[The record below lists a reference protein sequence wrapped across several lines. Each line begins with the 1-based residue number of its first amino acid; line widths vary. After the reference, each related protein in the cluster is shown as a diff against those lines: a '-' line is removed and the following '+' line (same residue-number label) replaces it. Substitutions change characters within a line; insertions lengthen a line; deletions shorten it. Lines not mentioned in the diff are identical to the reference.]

1 MNCGIV
7 FRGQISSSKLI
18 LITSLPFPRSPHD
31 KLTPHYLLSMFPLGG
46 PVRKGETLH
55 TRVLHTHT
63 HTPRVENSHPNL
75 RFEAVVKLIFTFLH
89 LNDCNSRAVLY

>member
-63 HTPRVENSHPNL
+63 HTHTASR
-75 RFEAVVKLIFTFLH
+75 KLSPQPEIWSG
-89 LNDCNSRAVLY
+89 C

>member
-63 HTPRVENSHPNL
+63 HRESKTLTPTWDLKRL
-75 RFEAVVKLIFTFLH
+75 
-89 LNDCNSRAVLY
+89 LNWSSLSCIWMIVTHVQCYT